1 MRMRLKELTIAGFR
15 GFKLPKT
22 IPLDADIVVI
32 HGSNGSGK
40 SSIVEALEWL
50 LLGDISHHECA
61 SSRSGCRGDYLHNVL
76 EKLHLKNRTQL
87 TTKGATKACSNNAV
101 QQSLPQI

>member
-1 MRMRLKELTIAGFR
+1 MRMRLKEPTIAGFH

-32 HGSNGSGK
+32 HGSNGSDK

-50 LLGDISHHECA
+50 LLGDISRHERA
-61 SSRSGCRGDYLHNVL
+61 SSRSEYRDDYSCNVL
-76 EKLHLKNRTQL
+76 ERLHLKNRTQMAA
-87 TTKGATKACSNNAV
+87 KGAVKACSNNAV
-101 QQSLPQI
+101 QQSLP

>member
-1 MRMRLKELTIAGFR
+1 MRPKGLTVAGFR

-32 HGSNGSGK
+32 LGSNGSGK

-50 LLGDISHHECA
+50 LLGDISRHERA
-61 SSRSGCRGDYLHNVL
+61 SSRSEYRDDYLRNVL
-76 EKLHLKNRTQL
+76 ERLHLKNRTQVAA
-87 TTKGATKACSNNAV
+87 KGAVKACSNNAV

>member
-1 MRMRLKELTIAGFR
+1 MRLKESTIAGFH

-32 HGSNGSGK
+32 HGSNGSDK

-50 LLGDISHHECA
+50 LLGGISRHSVQVAEVNIETTTCA
-61 SSRSGCRGDYLHNVL
+61 MF
-76 EKLHLKNRTQL
+76 
-87 TTKGATKACSNNAV
+87 
-101 QQSLPQI
+101 